1 VRAIGWMPYK
11 DTKRKSCDGCTSA
24 VENMAYVKA
33 RTPRLEG
40 TMFNWK
46 TWECA
51 QEIFA
56 FTLGISVLLALAS
69 AIPA

>member
-1 VRAIGWMPYK
+1 VTAG
-11 DTKRKSCDGCTSA
+11 TSV
-24 VENMAYVKA
+24 VENLAYVKA

-46 TWECA
+46 TGECA

-56 FTLGISVLLALAS
+56 FTLGIGVLLALAS